1 MFLENVT
8 VLYLFDFLFK
18 YSSLLPFPFVPA
30 AAKGGSSLVSL
41 ITPVDSDFIL
51 DLLVIIILSEDLNK

>member
-18 YSSLLPFPFVPA
+18 YSSLL
-30 AAKGGSSLVSL
+30 
-41 ITPVDSDFIL
+41 
-51 DLLVIIILSEDLNK
+51 VINILSEDLNK

>member
-18 YSSLLPFPFVPA
+18 YSSLLLKEALASFSRREGFMV
-30 AAKGGSSLVSL
+30 VL
-41 ITPVDSDFIL
+41 IF
-51 DLLVIIILSEDLNK
+51 

>member
-18 YSSLLPFPFVPA
+18 YSSLLLKSA
-30 AAKGGSSLVSL
+30 TYLVTNLGRSAL
-41 ITPVDSDFIL
+41 
-51 DLLVIIILSEDLNK
+51 IIITKLKAYIIHTI